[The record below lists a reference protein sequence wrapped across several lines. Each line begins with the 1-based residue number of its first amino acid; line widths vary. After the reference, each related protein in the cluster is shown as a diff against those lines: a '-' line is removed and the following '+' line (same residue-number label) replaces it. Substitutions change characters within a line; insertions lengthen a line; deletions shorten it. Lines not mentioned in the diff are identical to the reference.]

1 MTLRLLLIFLF
12 SFSIVEAKSLVI
24 TVFKSNDFAMKE
36 QLHLQNHLSMI
47 VSKILSSEWKL
58 ITSENI
64 SSELDKNKN
73 LSMEDCVGDCS
84 LSIKKVLG
92 AEYIFIC
99 RVMDMNKFMNVS
111 IELYDKKDNL
121 VDVVSRDLLKSM
133 SDILKIKRSMSFIID
148 KFRKYF
154 PRNESYESY
163 DFTSSSFGNEAS
175 INKSNSGIT
184 NVIRNRSS
192 ASKILDSLRRSR
204 GKRIVR
210 NKTKLP
216 LKPSKKNIVKVM
228 RSLRVKSCVNR
239 DPYRRVNSRKLRIR
253 IIAVSSGEIVSAEV
267 LNSNSYSDIVV
278 SCIKRGFKRKR
289 FEAFRNDSV
298 SFIFPFKL

>member
-99 RVMDMNKFMNVS
+99 RVMDMNKFINVS

-154 PRNESYESY
+154 PRNEIYESYESY
-163 DFTSSSFGNEAS
+163 DFTSTSFGNEAS
-175 INKSNSGIT
+175 INKSNSDIT
-184 NVIRNRSS
+184 NVTRSRSS
-192 ASKILDSLRRSR
+192 ASKILDSLRRFS
-204 GKRIVR
+204 GKRIDR
-210 NKTKLP
+210 NKNKLP
-216 LKPSKKNIVKVM
+216 SKPSKKNIVK
-228 RSLRVKSCVNR
+228 SIL
-239 DPYRRVNSRKLRIR
+239 
-253 IIAVSSGEIVSAEV
+253 
-267 LNSNSYSDIVV
+267 
-278 SCIKRGFKRKR
+278 
-289 FEAFRNDSV
+289 
-298 SFIFPFKL
+298 